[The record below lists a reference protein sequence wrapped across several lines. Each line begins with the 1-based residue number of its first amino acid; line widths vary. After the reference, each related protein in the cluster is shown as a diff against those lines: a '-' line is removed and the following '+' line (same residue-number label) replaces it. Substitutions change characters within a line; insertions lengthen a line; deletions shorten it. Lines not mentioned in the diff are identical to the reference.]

1 MIKFQ
6 IKIIIDKKGFK
17 KKTQPLKKLLSR
29 TVPVLGIILSVL
41 VLSTIIGLGIHLV
54 SAWTSPT
61 ANAPGNNVAT
71 PINVSST
78 AQIKAGEF
86 SIEKADPGDWAFR
99 VKQLGGST
107 AFMGASGGAAK
118 FGSYSNSEITFLTNA
133 TDARMVM
140 YPDGRVDVLDQL
152 CIRGVCRTDWP
163 SGGGGGGDIT
173 AVYAGIGLSGGGTSG
188 GVTLSANTGY
198 VQRRVSGTCAAGSS
212 IRIIAADGSV
222 TCETDDIGG
231 NGGVTCA
238 DCDSRF
244 VNVSGDTM
252 TGALKIPGGNK
263 KFEINSSSGIFMYT
277 NELNTKAGPLHLQ
290 HTSGGSGDAGTSVE
304 VGHDLNVGSNITAAA
319 QIGAGGS
326 ITAGGNVTV
335 GGDLVANNNSW
346 GAFYNSEYLK
356 PFNNEHTSS
365 CPNGY
370 YVRGFT
376 THDNGK
382 IAWYHC
388 NRL

>member
-17 KKTQPLKKLLSR
+17 KRTQPLKGLLSKVIS
-29 TVPVLGIILSVL
+29 TLGIILSVL

-54 SAWTSPT
+54 FAWTGPT
-61 ANAPGNNVAT
+61 ADPPGGNVAT

-86 SIEKADPGDWAFR
+86 SIEKSDPGDWALK

-133 TDARMVM
+133 TSARMVI
-140 YPDGRVDVLDQL
+140 YPDGRVDILDQL
-152 CIRGVCRTDWP
+152 CIRGICRTDWP
-163 SGGGGGGDIT
+163 SGAGGGDIT

-188 GVTLSANTGY
+188 DVILSANTGY
-198 VQRRVSGTCAAGSS
+198 LQRRVSGTCAAGSS

-222 TCETDDIGG
+222 TCETDDVGG

-244 VNVSGDTM
+244 VNIAGDTM

-304 VGHDLNVGSNITAAA
+304 VGHDLNVGGNIN
-319 QIGAGGS
+319 GGS
-326 ITAGGNVTV
+326 IAAGGNVTV
-335 GGDLVANNNSW
+335 GGDLVATENKW

-356 PFNNEHTSS
+356 PYNQEYTSA
-365 CPNGY
+365 CPDGY

-388 NRL
+388 NQL

>member
-17 KKTQPLKKLLSR
+17 KRIQPLKGLLSR
-29 TVPVLGIILSVL
+29 TVPVLSIILSVL

-86 SIEKADPGDWAFR
+86 SIEKSDPGDWALK

-118 FGSYSNSEITFLTNA
+118 FGSYSNSEVTFLTNA
-133 TDARMVM
+133 TSARMVI
-140 YPDGRVDVLDQL
+140 YPDGRVDILDQL

-163 SGGGGGGDIT
+163 SGSGGGDIT

-198 VQRRVSGTCAAGSS
+198 LQRRVSGTCAAGSS
-212 IRIIAADGSV
+212 IRIISADGSV
-222 TCETDDIGG
+222 TCETDDVGG

-244 VNVSGDTM
+244 VNLAGDTM
-252 TGALKIPGGNK
+252 TGALRIPGGNK
-263 KFEINSSSGIFMYT
+263 KFEITSAPGIFMYT
-277 NELNTKAGPLHLQ
+277 NELNTKSGPLHLQ

-304 VGHDLNVGSNITAAA
+304 VGHDLNVAGNIN
-319 QIGAGGS
+319 AGGS
-326 ITAGGNVTV
+326 IAASGNVTV
-335 GGDLVANNNSW
+335 GGNLVANNNAWDNFWYSPDVSP
-346 GAFYNSEYLK
+346 YNSDRSYQ
-356 PFNNEHTSS
+356 
-365 CPNGY
+365 CPAGM
-370 YVRGFT
+370 YVMYFML
-376 THDNGK
+376 HDNGK
-382 IAWYHC
+382 IKRFTC
-388 NRL
+388 GGI